1 MSVAGL
7 IAAGVGSVLAFM
19 AADAYIACLSSIPG
33 PFTLNLSAAL
43 EGLPTYVMTHGLIS
57 FEKGPLLA
65 GFVGFIAVWVAWS
78 QAILSAGNHRYGEEH
93 GSAEW
98 GSLRY
103 ARKFGDK
110 KHADNNIILT
120 KSISLA
126 VDQSGK
132 RDAFQR
138 PRNVMVIG
146 GTGSGKSFR
155 YVIPNILQMNA
166 DFVALDPKGTL
177 MPKVAP
183 ALIENDYDIACLNL
197 VDMTASDDFNPVI
210 NLRNEVDILEFVECY
225 IANTTGDKAHAG
237 DPFWEK
243 AERLLFVALL
253 GYLVYHCPPED
264 RTLSGVVSL
273 LALAEAKENDP
284 SYLSPLD
291 MLFREIETG
300 MRLVENDEFEGR
312 TGLRGFGAD
321 GGGRYK
327 WVRVHD
333 PVDLDSDFTLM
344 HYKMFKDAA
353 DKTLK
358 SILISCNTRMEPV
371 VIPQVRKLLSRD
383 DMHIDKLGDAS
394 CKRAIFV
401 VMSDT
406 SSTFS
411 FLTALFMWQTV
422 HMLCRKADV
431 DCKGELKRPVH
442 LILDE
447 FANAGKLPDIEHAI
461 TTIRSRNIFMTII
474 LQSFAQLESR
484 YEKDAQTIVDNCDT
498 LLFLGGKS
506 NDTNEM
512 ISKMIGKET
521 VDTISTNVSR
531 GANGS
536 TSRNMARVERDLM
549 QAAEVGRLDRGKAIV
564 LFSNAKPLVDEKY
577 PTDKHQRWDLVPG
590 HEVSQVS
597 EGFDFKKYQEERI
610 RHMS

>member
-1 MSVAGL
+1 
-7 IAAGVGSVLAFM
+7 
-19 AADAYIACLSSIPG
+19 
-33 PFTLNLSAAL
+33 
-43 EGLPTYVMTHGLIS
+43 
-57 FEKGPLLA
+57 

-264 RTLSGVVSL
+264 RSLSGVVSL
-273 LALAEAKENDP
+273 LALAEA
-284 SYLSPLD
+284 
-291 MLFREIETG
+291 
-300 MRLVENDEFEGR
+300 
-312 TGLRGFGAD
+312 
-321 GGGRYK
+321 
-327 WVRVHD
+327 
-333 PVDLDSDFTLM
+333 
-344 HYKMFKDAA
+344 
-353 DKTLK
+353 
-358 SILISCNTRMEPV
+358 
-371 VIPQVRKLLSRD
+371 RK
-383 DMHIDKLGDAS
+383 
-394 CKRAIFV
+394 
-401 VMSDT
+401 
-406 SSTFS
+406 
-411 FLTALFMWQTV
+411 
-422 HMLCRKADV
+422 
-431 DCKGELKRPVH
+431 
-442 LILDE
+442 
-447 FANAGKLPDIEHAI
+447 
-461 TTIRSRNIFMTII
+461 TIRAT
-474 LQSFAQLESR
+474 
-484 YEKDAQTIVDNCDT
+484 
-498 LLFLGGKS
+498 
-506 NDTNEM
+506 
-512 ISKMIGKET
+512 
-521 VDTISTNVSR
+521 
-531 GANGS
+531 
-536 TSRNMARVERDLM
+536 
-549 QAAEVGRLDRGKAIV
+549 
-564 LFSNAKPLVDEKY
+564 
-577 PTDKHQRWDLVPG
+577 
-590 HEVSQVS
+590 
-597 EGFDFKKYQEERI
+597 
-610 RHMS
+610 